1 MKRLL
6 RLIFKILATPIA
18 VPAMLGMIAIAYGF
32 IFVDWLYNDTNT
44 TDVNVISHEIKDD
57 FVLSLKRWFTT
68 I

>member
-18 VPAMLGMIAIAYGF
+18 VPAMLCMVAVAYVYV
-32 IFVDWLYNDTNT
+32 FVDWLYDNPDALDRKINREL
-44 TDVNVISHEIKDD
+44 TDE
-57 FVLSLKRWFTT
+57 FVLKLKRWFTT

>member
-1 MKRLL
+1 MKMLL
-6 RLIFKILATPIA
+6 RLLFKILSAPIA

-32 IFVDWLYNDTNT
+32 IFVDWLYDNPDTLDRKMNR
-44 TDVNVISHEIKDD
+44 ELKDD